1 MTKKQLLFASA
12 ALAAVVATEGTTDAH
27 ADDVKVSTPATTQVA
42 PATTSTTGNT
52 VVLNQTAPK
61 TDATATT
68 EAPKADA
75 TATTE
80 APKADATA
88 TTEAPKTDATATTEA
103 PKADATA
110 TTEAPKA

>member
-61 TDATATT
+61 I
-68 EAPKADA
+68 
-75 TATTE
+75 
-80 APKADATA
+80 
-88 TTEAPKTDATATTEA
+88 
-103 PKADATA
+103 
-110 TTEAPKA
+110 